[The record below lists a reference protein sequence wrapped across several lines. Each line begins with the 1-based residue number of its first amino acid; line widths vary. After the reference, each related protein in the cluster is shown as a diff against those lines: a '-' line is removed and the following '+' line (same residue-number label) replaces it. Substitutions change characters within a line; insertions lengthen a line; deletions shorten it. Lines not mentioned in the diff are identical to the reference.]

1 MHPHVRAS
9 WPLIGP
15 CSVCGTGEEG
25 ATKSADLEED
35 VKEKEREKARLGKK
49 VIDLERSA
57 VKLQQQLEG

>member
-1 MHPHVRAS
+1 MHAS
-9 WPLIGP
+9 SHPLIGP
-15 CSVCGTGEEG
+15 CGTGEEG
-25 ATKSADLEED
+25 ATKSADLEEE